1 MVGAEM
7 SPHPIS
13 THDWVSSLMTR
24 AINHSQEGL
33 KLAGRAELEGEFLLI
48 LAHHFFSFPSFSP
61 HFCLSSHSN
70 FSLYYCS
77 LSICNGEHRFSFN
90 IITKLLVCSTGS
102 NFWTT
107 EIKGKREYLSF

>member
-48 LAHHFFSFPSFSP
+48 LAHHFFFHFLLSP
-61 HFCLSSHSN
+61 LISASLLTVISHFTTVLCPYVMENTDLALILLLN
-70 FSLYYCS
+70 YWCV
-77 LSICNGEHRFSFN
+77 
-90 IITKLLVCSTGS
+90 LLVLLGQLKSR
-102 NFWTT
+102 
-107 EIKGKREYLSF
+107 GKENI